1 MIVTAKLVKIF
12 GHVKALDG
20 VDLKVERGEFL
31 TIFGPNG
38 AGKTTLIKI
47 LTSQS
52 KPTSGKVIL
61 SGMELKAVNRKKV
74 RSIIGV
80 ISHSSFLYDDL
91 TGYENLQF
99 FASMYDV
106 KKDPA
111 YLEGLLEDFGLGDRM
126 DDTVRTYSRG
136 MQQRLSIARALV
148 HKPEIIFMDEPYT
161 GLDHQ
166 AIELLQKI
174 LSDIHSE
181 GRTIIMV
188 THNLPRGLE
197 LSERV
202 AIISSGRMTWSGLS
216 KEINREEFESL
227 YLKAVAS
234 TKA

>member
-1 MIVTAKLVKIF
+1 MIVTEKLVKVF

-20 VDLKVERGEFL
+20 IDLKIERGGFL

-52 KPTSGKVIL
+52 KPTSGRVTLAK
-61 SGMELKAVNRKKV
+61 MELKAENRRKI
-74 RSIIGV
+74 RGIIGV

-91 TGYENLQF
+91 TGYENLKF
-99 FASMYDV
+99 FASLYDMRE
-106 KKDPA
+106 DRD
-111 YLEGLLEDFGLGDRM
+111 YLEGLLKDFGLLERM
-126 DDTVRTYSRG
+126 DDCVRTYSQG

-148 HKPEIIFMDEPYT
+148 HKPELIFMDEPYT

-166 AIELLQKI
+166 AIGLLQKT
-174 LSDIHSE
+174 LADIHSE

-202 AIISSGRMTWSGLS
+202 AIISSGRITWSALS

-227 YLKAVAS
+227 YLSAVSSVKA
-234 TKA
+234 

>member
-1 MIVTAKLVKIF
+1 MIVTEKLVKVF
-12 GHVKALDG
+12 GHVKALNG
-20 VDLKVERGEFL
+20 IDLTVERGEFL

-52 KPTSGKVIL
+52 KPTSGKVSL
-61 SGMELKAVNRKKV
+61 SGMELRAENLKKV

-91 TGYENLQF
+91 SGYENLQF
-99 FASMYDV
+99 FSSMYDL
-106 KKDPA
+106 KKDPS
-111 YLEGLLEDFGLGDRM
+111 YLEGLLKDFGLWDRM
-126 DDTVRTYSRG
+126 DDSVRTYSRG

-166 AIELLQKI
+166 AIGLLQKI

-202 AIISSGRMTWSGLS
+202 AIISSGRITWSGLS
-216 KEINREEFESL
+216 RDIKREEFESL
-227 YLKAVAS
+227 YLRAVGS